1 MRNLKLETYLH
12 CFPAA
17 RQRERNPLF
26 FLFFLS
32 ILKLDLQIYTSAL
45 TMEETQKRRKSGGVE
60 EQERMNG
67 LGGPNADWSERGKK
81 LCAG

>member
-1 MRNLKLETYLH
+1 MRNSKLETYLH